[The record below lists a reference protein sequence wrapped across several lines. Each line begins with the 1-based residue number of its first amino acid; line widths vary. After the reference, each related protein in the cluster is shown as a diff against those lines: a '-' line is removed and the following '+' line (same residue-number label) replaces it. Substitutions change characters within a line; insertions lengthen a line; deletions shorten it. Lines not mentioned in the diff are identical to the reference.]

1 MATPEE
7 IRNTNAEAA
16 SLAVTLNDL
25 AKAIKENAKAA
36 AQSTGNSAEAY
47 KETFGTAIDMARKL
61 QGITA
66 EELKTTAGQQS
77 LASSLNS
84 ILSEKAKISAKIEY
98 LQQRSLTATQAEL
111 PFINKA
117 LQQLQEVEHTIDA
130 TVSQA
135 EALQDNF
142 EELEKRSEKIKSTLK
157 GWVTGLE
164 SFAKAFVF
172 NGLKDVD
179 ERITAVG
186 RGLNRSRAESQKLVD
201 SFEATGRAIEGL
213 SGKELEKAAMGL
225 SDAMGSTAITSKA
238 TANEMASQVKF
249 MGMTADEASK
259 FAMFTEASG
268 KDAKQL
274 GDNIRGEVLVA
285 EARNKKGID
294 YKKILKDVANTSN
307 AVKLLIQSQGGS
319 LARAAIEAKK
329 LGTNME
335 QIASVG
341 KSMLN
346 FEESLG
352 AELEAELLTG
362 KELNNEKARMYALTG
377 NQEGLAKEITKNQV
391 LQKFE
396 AAKTTLEQ
404 EAIAKAYGMTSETM
418 GDMLVQSKALAN
430 MGAKDKTEMN
440 EKIKAQLRLIDAEKD
455 LTKKAEMKAALIKK
469 AGSEELVNQQQNMTV
484 AEHQQEMQDQMAGSL
499 VAIAGILEPIKG
511 LMAFVGRHAQIA
523 AAALTIIAVGSV
535 AMGLVK
541 LVTTLKG
548 LGGALGGLGGAGGA
562 GGGAGAGG
570 GMLSSMSNIN
580 TSALLKG
587 AAAMLVAAGAIW
599 VFGKAVQELDKVKDW
614 GNVAIGLGLFAVT
627 MLALGTAMYFA
638 GPALDIA
645 APGMLAFGAAAL
657 LLGAGIGIAAAG
669 MSLFVDSISKLSMDN
684 LAPLMALGPALFSIA
699 AGLGAV
705 AIAGLV
711 AIPAIAGMTIM
722 SIAAPSIVDLAETLG
737 MSKKE
742 KPAQAQQP
750 AVSMEGV
757 IKKLDELIKV
767 TREGKNIYL
776 NQHRLNEEIG
786 VTTSKIGNS

>member
-7 IRNTNAEAA
+7 IRRTNAEAA
-16 SLAVTLNDL
+16 SLATTFSDL
-25 AKAIKENAKAA
+25 AKAMKESAKAA
-36 AQSTGNSAEAY
+36 AQATGNSAETY
-47 KETFGTAIDMARKL
+47 KETFGTAIDMAKKL

-66 EELKTTAGQQS
+66 EELKTVAGQKS
-77 LASSLNS
+77 LATSLNS

-117 LQQLQEVEHTIDA
+117 LQQLQEVESTIDA
-130 TVSQA
+130 TVSQT
-135 EALQDNF
+135 EALQENF
-142 EELEKRSEKIKSTLK
+142 EEAEKRSQKIKDNIK
-157 GWVTGLE
+157 GWVTGIE
-164 SFAKAFVF
+164 SFAKTFVV
-172 NGLKDVD
+172 NGLNEVD
-179 ERITAVG
+179 ERITAIG
-186 RGLNRSRAESQKLVD
+186 RSLNRSREESTKLFD
-201 SFEATGRAIEGL
+201 SFEATGRALEGL

-249 MGMTADEASK
+249 MGMTAEEANK

-319 LARAAIEAKK
+319 LAKAAIEAKK

-418 GDMLVQSKALAN
+418 GDMLVQSKALTN

-455 LTKKAEMKAALIKK
+455 LAKKAEMKAALIKK
-469 AGSEELVNQQQNMTV
+469 AGSEELVNQQQNMTR
-484 AEHQQEMQDQMAGSL
+484 AEHQQEMQDQMVGSL
-499 VAIAGILEPIKG
+499 SAIVGILEPIKG
-511 LMAFVGRHAQIA
+511 IMTSIAHAAQVA
-523 AAALTIIAVGSV
+523 AAVLTVIAVGSV
-535 AMGLVK
+535 AMGLIR
-541 LVTTLKG
+541 LVTNLKG
-548 LGGALGGLGGAGGA
+548 LGGALGGLGGAGG
-562 GGGAGAGG
+562 GAGAGG
-570 GMLSSMSNIN
+570 GMLGSMSSIN
-580 TSALLKG
+580 ATALLQG
-587 AAAMLVAAGAIW
+587 AGAMLIAAGAIW
-599 VFGKAVQELDKVKDW
+599 VFGKAVQELEKVKDW
-614 GNVAIGLGLFAVT
+614 GNVAMGLGLFAGT
-627 MLALGTAMYFA
+627 MLVLGAAMYFA

-645 APGMLAFGAAAL
+645 IPGMLAFGAAAL
-657 LLGAGIGIAAAG
+657 LLGAGVGLAAAG
-669 MSLFVDSISKLSMDN
+669 VALFVDSISKLSMDN
-684 LAPLMALGPALFSIA
+684 LAPLMALGPALYSIA
-699 AGLGAV
+699 GGLGAV
-705 AIAGLV
+705 AIAGVL
-711 AIPAIAGMTIM
+711 AIPAIAGMGVM
-722 SIAAPSIVDLAETLG
+722 AIAAPRIVDLAETLG
-737 MSKKE
+737 MSQKG
-742 KPAQAQQP
+742 QQTTTQG
-750 AVSMEGV
+750 AVTSMDAV
-757 IKKLDELIKV
+757 VRKLDELIKV
-767 TREGKNIYL
+767 TKEGKNLYI
-776 NQHRLNEEIG
+776 NQQKLNESTG
-786 VTTSKIGNS
+786 LSTHRVGDT